1 MKKLSTGRL
10 QRAKNRT
17 SHTTIFKANVITSL
31 HNSGHRAVP
40 PSRSVKAV
48 VFTAVATEIR
58 DWCHSLVCLWCITD
72 GACMTEQ
79 HPINASA
86 MRILTCDL
94 IGCGSLAMT
103 RNKGRLPRSCHLV
116 LQGTL
121 QAVVHFLRLDEEAK
135 SFS

>member
-103 RNKGRLPRSCHLV
+103 RNKPGHSKADYRGVVISCCRVRSRQLS
-116 LQGTL
+116 T
-121 QAVVHFLRLDEEAK
+121 
-135 SFS
+135 S